1 MLASRPV
8 SAVAT
13 RLFGYG
19 TPIFMMHRFVPD
31 VSSKK
36 GHTPNYLRRCL
47 QFLKDNGHTFVS
59 LEDIL
64 NAIRNGTLLPR
75 KPVAFTMDDGF
86 SDQATLA
93 APVFSEFDCPV
104 TIFLISGMLD
114 GQLWPWDDKVAYI
127 MKNSVADTIEV
138 TIRKQY
144 CMFKL
149 DNEPNI
155 EHAISTTQ
163 NIMKTM
169 DGKSIS
175 ATIQMLAE
183 AAETTVPE
191 IAPYDYQPMTW
202 DMVRALE
209 KDGINFAP
217 HTISHRILSK
227 LNAKDSEIEIVKSWQ
242 RLKDE
247 LTSPVPIFC
256 YPTGRPSDYGTREI
270 DLLRKMH
277 FLGAVSTVPNYVNLQ
292 NKTTKHLYSLP
303 RFGLPDTFDNF
314 IQYCTWIEHAKSK
327 VLNRH

>member
-13 RLFGYG
+13 RLFGCG

-31 VSSKK
+31 VSSNK

-47 QFLKDNGHTFVS
+47 QHLKTNGHTFVS
-59 LEDIL
+59 VEDIL
-64 NAIRNGTLLPR
+64 NSIRDGTPLPP

-93 APVFSEFDCPV
+93 APVFCEFNCPV

-127 MKNSVADTIEV
+127 IRNSATDTIEV
-138 TIRKQY
+138 TIGNNNY
-144 CMFKL
+144 AFKL
-149 DNEPNI
+149 DDAQKI
-155 EHAISTTQ
+155 SYAISTIQ
-163 NIMKTM
+163 NIIKTM
-169 DGKSIS
+169 DGESIPT
-175 ATIQMLAE
+175 TIQTLAL
-183 AAETTVPE
+183 AAKTAVPDT
-191 IAPYDYQPMTW
+191 APDDYQPMTW
-202 DMVRALE
+202 DMTRALE
-209 KDGINFAP
+209 KNGISFAP

-227 LNAKDSEIEIVKSWQ
+227 LNAKGSEIEIVKSWQ

-256 YPTGRPSDYGTREI
+256 YPTGRLSDFGTREI

-303 RFGLPDTFDNF
+303 RFGLPDTFDDF